1 MIRIPG
7 KIFISGEYAA
17 LKGLPALTVA
27 VSPGFE
33 FTESNNSAFHPASPA
48 GLYNQNLT
56 GDFFDPYKGIGGL
69 GRSTA
74 EFIAAAYKK
83 LGHSDLW
90 NTWTE
95 YRNLLQR
102 ETNTPSGVDLLTQIK
117 GGYCLTDTITKEVV
131 SLNWPFANLDWVAVV
146 TGNKVKTHE
155 HLDKSLDLNWD
166 KLQILNQKV
175 NDAFMA
181 KDTEAFVQHLKAWR
195 EFLFASNLEASAT
208 TELLDIFL
216 DIPGVRV
223 AKGCGALG
231 SDVVFVVFEKGNSTS
246 LEKSLEF
253 WNPRHIIRSH
263 QVSFEGVQVL
273 NDHENISTL

>member
-27 VSPGFE
+27 VNPGFE
-33 FTESNNSAFHPASPA
+33 FRDSSESAFHPASPA
-48 GLYNQNLT
+48 GRFNENLT

-90 NTWTE
+90 KTWTE

-102 ETNTPSGVDLLTQIK
+102 EINTPSGVDLLTQIK
-117 GGYCLTDTITKEVV
+117 GGYCLTDTRTKELV
-131 SLNWPFANLDWVAVV
+131 SLNWPFQTLDWVAVV
-146 TGNKVKTHE
+146 TGNKIKTHE
-155 HLDKSLDLNWD
+155 HLDKTLNLNWG
-166 KLQILNQKV
+166 KLETLNQNV
-175 NDAFMA
+175 NEAFLI
-181 KDTEAFVQHLKAWR
+181 KDTEGFVQHLNAWR
-195 EFLFASNLEASAT
+195 EFLYVSKLEASTT
-208 TELLDIFL
+208 TELLDVFL
-216 DIPGVRV
+216 NIPGVRI

-231 SDVVFVVFEKGNSTS
+231 SDIVFIVFEKDRAAA
-246 LEKSLEF
+246 LEKSLEQ
-253 WNPRHIIRSH
+253 WNPRHVIRSN
-263 QVSFEGVQVL
+263 QVSYEGMQVL

>member
-7 KIFISGEYAA
+7 KIFICGEYAA

-27 VSPGFE
+27 VNPGFE
-33 FTESNNSAFHPASPA
+33 FRDSAQIAFHPASPA
-48 GLYNQNLT
+48 GRFNENMT

-74 EFIAAAYKK
+74 EFISAAYKK

-90 NTWTE
+90 KTWTE

-117 GGYCLTDTITKEVV
+117 GGYCLTDTMTKELV
-131 SLNWPFANLDWVAVV
+131 SVNWPFENLDWVAVV

-155 HLDKSLDLNWD
+155 HLEKTLGLNWE
-166 KLQILNQKV
+166 KLQELNQKV
-175 NDAFMA
+175 NDAFLI
-181 KDTEAFVQHLKAWR
+181 KNTEDFVQSLKAWR
-195 EFLFASNLEASAT
+195 EFLLVSNLEASAT
-208 TELLDIFL
+208 TELIDVFL

-231 SDVVFVVFEKGNSTS
+231 ADVILIVFEKEKAAVLDKA
-246 LEKSLEF
+246 LEQ
-253 WNPRHIIRSH
+253 WNPLHVIRSN

-273 NDHENISTL
+273 NDYENISTL